1 MMKRRARAGE
11 SIGETL
17 VAVLLLSLI
26 FLMLT
31 GAVTSAAR
39 INASLRNED
48 VAFSAGSV
56 PSGAGDWRVNVRMG
70 SESRSY
76 HAALFRSGGGDD
88 GHAYYYYEYTP

>member
-1 MMKRRARAGE
+1 MMRKRASAGE

-39 INASLRNED
+39 LNASLRNED
-48 VAFSAGSV
+48 VTFSAGV
-56 PSGAGDWRVNVRMG
+56 AQTGAEGWRVNVRMG
-70 SESRSY
+70 AESRSY
-76 HAALFRSGGGDD
+76 HAELFRSGGSED
-88 GHAYYYYEYTP
+88 GHVYYYYEYTP

>member
-1 MMKRRARAGE
+1 MMRKRAHAGE

-39 INASLRNED
+39 LNASLRNED
-48 VAFSAGSV
+48 VTFSAGV
-56 PSGAGDWRVNVRMG
+56 AQPGDWRVNVRMG
-70 SESRSY
+70 AESRSY
-76 HAALFRSGGGDD
+76 RAELFRSGGSED
-88 GHAYYYYEYTP
+88 GHVYYYYEYTP

>member
-1 MMKRRARAGE
+1 MRRKRARAGE

-17 VAVLLLSLI
+17 VAVLLLSII

-39 INASLRNED
+39 LNASLRNED
-48 VAFSAGSV
+48 AAFSAGTT
-56 PSGAGDWRVNVRMG
+56 PAGAGDWQVTVRMG
-70 SESRSY
+70 VQSRSY